1 MQYIRDIDFEEDNTI
16 NDCYRVY
23 FPNGEVKLI
32 YITITNKERVELIEW
47 YNDRGWLIT
56 YNEYCI

>member
-16 NDCYRVY
+16 NDCYRVN
-23 FPNGEVKLI
+23 FPNGEFKMI
-32 YITITNKERVELIEW
+32 YITITKKERVELIEW
-47 YNDRGWLIT
+47 YNNSGWLIT